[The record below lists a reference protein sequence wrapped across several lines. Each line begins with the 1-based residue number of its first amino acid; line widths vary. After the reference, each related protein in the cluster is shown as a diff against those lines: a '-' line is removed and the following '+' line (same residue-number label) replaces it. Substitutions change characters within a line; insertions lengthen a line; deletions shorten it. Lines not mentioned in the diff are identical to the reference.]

1 MRTVRLVTTCFAML
15 ALAGCASSTKPP
27 LQPVSVP
34 ATWKAQAAADG
45 TVDQPQSDAWW
56 REYNDVTLNR
66 IVEQAQVANTDVRVA
81 ATRVAQAW
89 ASVEAAR
96 AERRPLIALSAS
108 PERQRTP
115 ATRLQGSAEPNVMV
129 PPSTRNQFNAGLQAN
144 FELDL
149 VGRLGKAVESAQAQL
164 KANEFDAV
172 AARLAVTNAV
182 VQAWADV
189 RFAEHRHR
197 ISLQLITAA
206 NAIASGESKR
216 VAAGFGTSQTNRDAA
231 QLVIEAKRKETDALR
246 DREQGLARLA
256 LLLGESP
263 IVFSA
268 RWQESA
274 DRVPPEL
281 KVAADLPAK
290 VVERRPDIQA
300 QWQRLSSAATDI
312 ERAQLE
318 RYPALN
324 LTSTL
329 GFAADRLSSWLE
341 RDAVSWVLGAK
352 ATLPFLDG
360 GRISARVDQSKAIR
374 NEREVLYRQS
384 VYVALQ
390 EVESGLVQ
398 WQAVQAQLK
407 LVKDLRALRVR
418 EMADTQ
424 RSIQAGV
431 LNRLAYTKAELRF
444 ADTSESLA
452 TAERDAAVAYASLQT
467 ALGR

>member
-1 MRTVRLVTTCFAML
+1 MVLML
-15 ALAGCASSTKPP
+15 AACASSINPP

-34 ATWKAQAAADG
+34 VAWKSAAVADE
-45 TVDQPQSDAWW
+45 TPDQPLPGAWW

-66 IVEQAQVANTDVRVA
+66 IVEQAHVANTDVRLA

-96 AERRPLIALSAS
+96 AERRPLVALSANS
-108 PERQRTP
+108 ERQRTP
-115 ATRLQGSAEPNVMV
+115 ANRSQDSSGESVTV
-129 PPSTRNQFNAGLQAN
+129 PPSTRNQFNIGLQAN

-149 VGRLGKAVESAQAQL
+149 VGRLGKSVESAQAQL

-189 RFAEHRHR
+189 RLAEHRHR
-197 ISLQLITAA
+197 LSLQLITAA
-206 NAIASGESKR
+206 NAIAGGESRR

-231 QLVIEAKRKETDALR
+231 QTVVEAKQKEVDALR

-263 IVFSA
+263 IDFSA
-268 RWQESA
+268 RWVDVS

-281 KVAADLPAK
+281 KVAPDLPAK
-290 VVERRPDIQA
+290 VVVQRPDIQA
-300 QWQRLSSAATDI
+300 QWQRLSSAATDV

-324 LTSTL
+324 LTSTV
-329 GFAADRLSSWLE
+329 GFVAERLTNWLK
-341 RDAVSWVLGAK
+341 RDALSWALGAK
-352 ATLPFLDG
+352 ASLPLLDG
-360 GRISARVDQSKAIR
+360 GRITARIDQSKAIR
-374 NEREVLYRQS
+374 TEREVLYRQS
-384 VYVALQ
+384 VFVALQ

-407 LVKDLRALRVR
+407 LVQDLRALRMR
-418 EMADTQ
+418 EMADAQ
-424 RSIQAGV
+424 RSMQAGT

-444 ADTSESLA
+444 ADASVSLA

-467 ALGR
+467 ALGRQ